1 MKNSINNKVKAL
13 ENGAENQEE
22 FMKNLAEVDE
32 EGQLTDEVLEQIS
45 GGANPDKIGALIRVP
60 PMGMMT
66 PDPTL
71 ATPFPVGNTKF

>member
-45 GGANPDKIGALIRVP
+45 GGANPDKIGVLFGVST
-60 PMGMMT
+60 MGVTM
-66 PDPTL
+66 PDPSG
-71 ATPFPVGNTKF
+71 ARISN